1 MTIRVANHL
10 FKKRIVRNTAGQIID
25 WFDEA
30 DGGWIIQKGQIVNTQ
45 KYDEIQQK
53 EKDKKEAAK
62 AILFQKVDDVIP
74 DRTVTAT
81 EAVKNSTKLEE
92 LETRLNKQD
101 EKLDAILNALKK

>member
-1 MTIRVANHL
+1 MN
-10 FKKRIVRNTAGQIID
+10 GQIID
-25 WFDEA
+25 WFDET
-30 DGGWIIQKGQIVNTQ
+30 DGGWIIQKGQIVNPD
-45 KYDEIQQK
+45 KFNEFKQK
-53 EKDKKEAAK
+53 EEDRKIAAQ
-62 AILFQKVDDVIP
+62 AIAFQKVDDNVP